1 MQVVKNVQKVGDEEV
16 TILIE
21 PLREVKKGYNY
32 GDQRKV
38 DIEELVDTAEDMFGS
53 AMKLTQNCAKR
64 AVENIKTMMNTDVC
78 PDEFELSF
86 SVSLDSEVGAFIA
99 KVGGEAQL
107 QVSMKW
113 SKSKENKSG

>member
-1 MQVVKNVQKVGDEEV
+1 MQVVKNVQKVGDEEI

-21 PLREVKKGYNY
+21 PLREVKKGYDY
-32 GDQRKV
+32 GDQRKGAV
-38 DIEELVDTAEDMFGS
+38 EELIDATEDMFGS

-64 AVENIKTMMNTDVC
+64 TVENIKAMMTADIC

-86 SVSLDSEVGAFIA
+86 AVSIDSEMGAFIA

-113 SKSKENKSG
+113 SKAPEKK